1 VCHGMTWK
9 CQKQV
14 LKTDRFF
21 YQFPTNDINYEVGKI
36 LNRKIIGAFYGLI
49 KQDSKN
55 LVGST
60 TPTRKT
66 LKSLSQYNTYSSDR
80 ENKYSPG
87 LNIP

>member
-1 VCHGMTWK
+1 MSI
-9 CQKQV
+9 
-14 LKTDRFF
+14 D
-21 YQFPTNDINYEVGKI
+21 EVGKI
-36 LNRKIIGAFYGLI
+36 LNRKIIGAFHGLI

-60 TPTRKT
+60 TLTRKT